1 MKNLSIKKLF
11 LIDGIGA
18 VLSAFL
24 LGIILVRFE
33 HVFGMP
39 RRALYFLSVFPCI
52 FALYDLTCYL
62 LNSEKSKVLLKIIA
76 FLNIAYCFISI
87 PFIFKYYQNLTY
99 LGLIY
104 FILELA
110 ILILLIS
117 IELKIAF
124 DTNLDTQVQKETNN

>member
-1 MKNLSIKKLF
+1 MKKLIFKKIF

-24 LGIILVRFE
+24 LGVILVRFE
-33 HVFGMP
+33 HHFGMP
-39 RRALYFLSVFPCI
+39 IPTLYFLSIFPCL
-52 FALYDLTCYL
+52 FALYDLICYL
-62 LNSEKSKVLLKIIA
+62 LSSEKGTVLIKIIA

-87 PFIFKYYQNLTY
+87 SSVFKHHQSLTS

-110 ILILLIS
+110 IIILLITM
-117 IELKIAF
+117 ELKIAF
-124 DTNLDTQVQKETNN
+124 NTKLDTQL